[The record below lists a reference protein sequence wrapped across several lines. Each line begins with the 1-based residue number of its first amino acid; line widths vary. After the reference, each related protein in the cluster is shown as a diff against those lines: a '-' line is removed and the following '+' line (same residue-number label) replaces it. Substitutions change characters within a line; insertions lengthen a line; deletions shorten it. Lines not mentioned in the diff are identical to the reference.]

1 MASLSIPALRCGG
14 PGYLPQSHP
23 LRAGPFSMLFEEG
36 ELRRIRLG
44 DREVIRRIYLTVRG
58 PDWSTIPA
66 EISGLKVEREGEGF
80 DISFLAAYRKGEVD
94 FTWTVAIRG
103 NAEGE
108 IRYYATGKAD
118 SAFAT
123 NRVGLCV
130 LHPLRECAGMPAL
143 IRRMD
148 DTVLEGRFPESIEP
162 HQPFLGFKE
171 IAHVV
176 EKEWLALVTLNGE
189 TFEMEDQ
196 RNWTDGSFKT
206 YCPPQER
213 PKPRRLE
220 AGWETEQYLFLML
233 QNPDGKPISEL
244 KAALA
249 AAEAAKR
256 PASQDSGGK
265 PPEAAAAPTWPTLR
279 PDTDKGFPV
288 PGFGF
293 GMASHGRPLDAED
306 TVRLKALAPFHL
318 RADLRLSHPGYR
330 EELARAAAQA
340 RALSLPLEVALVLPE
355 NAEAALAEFAPAWEA
370 AGAEAVRWLI
380 FSEQADATT
389 DAALAAART
398 HLGPLEPLA
407 SFARGSKGDFV
418 LLNRNRPAPQPGMS
432 LAYGMCPQVHL
443 TDNRT
448 LVESL
453 EGQAWTSATIAANF
467 QRASAIA
474 TPITLKRSPFY
485 LALKKPVMPMSSVA
499 PEAAS
504 QVEPFWR
511 NQVDTRQFSL
521 FGAGWTLG
529 SLKRL
534 ALSSANSAT
543 FYETTGLLGV
553 MAGSGLPGELLKS
566 PAFDFSI
573 EPGWVY
579 PMYHVF
585 ADFAGF
591 VGGHAYEVHSEQ
603 PLRFDA
609 VLLHAGNKASLLIA
623 NLEEIPGTVR
633 MVELGNIGGMRRLH
647 EGNAMRAMQDPEG
660 YRSEA
665 FEPCPGDAD
674 GWEISMRPFEYI
686 RIDLSAE

>member
-14 PGYLPQSHP
+14 PGYLPQSQI
-23 LRAGPFSMLFEEG
+23 LRAGPFTMLFEQG

-44 DREVIRRIYLTVRG
+44 DREVIRRFYLTVRG
-58 PDWSTIPA
+58 PDWGTIPG
-66 EISGLKVEREGEGF
+66 EITDLKVDLHPEGF
-80 DISFLAAYRKGEVD
+80 QINFDSRHRKGEVD
-94 FTWTVAIRG
+94 FTWAVGLRG
-103 NAEGE
+103 NADGE
-108 IRYYATGKAD
+108 ICVAAVGTAN

-123 NRVGLCV
+123 NRVGVCI

-143 IRRMD
+143 VRRLD
-148 DTVLEGRFPESIEP
+148 DSVLEGRFPEAIEP
-162 HQPFLGFKE
+162 HQPFLGITE

-176 EKEWLALVTLNGE
+176 EKEWLALVRLKGE
-189 TFEMEDQ
+189 IFEMEDQ
-196 RNWTDGSFKT
+196 RNWTDGSFKI
-206 YCPPQER
+206 YCPPQAD
-213 PKPRRLE
+213 PKPRKLE
-220 AGWETEQYLFLML
+220 AGWKTEQIAILML
-233 QNPDGKPISEL
+233 QNPEGKPISHL
-244 KAALA
+244 VAALA

-256 PASQDSGGK
+256 AASKSGAG
-265 PPEAAAAPTWPTLR
+265 PDDASAQPWPTLR
-279 PDTDKGFPV
+279 PDTDKGCPV
-288 PGFGF
+288 PGIGF
-293 GMASHGRPLDAED
+293 GMASHGQALDAED
-306 TVRLKALAPFHL
+306 ALRLKALAPFHL

-370 AGAEAVRWLI
+370 AGAEAVRWLV

-389 DAALAAART
+389 DAALSAART
-398 HLGPLEPLA
+398 HLGPLDPLA
-407 SFARGSKGDFV
+407 TFARGSKGDFV

-453 EGQAWTSATIAANF
+453 EGQTWTAATIAAHF

-474 TPITLKRSPFY
+474 TPITLKRSPFS
-485 LALKKPVMPMSSVA
+485 LALKKPAA
-499 PEAAS
+499 PDAAS
-504 QVEPFWR
+504 QEEPLWR

-521 FGAGWTLG
+521 FGAGWTMG

-553 MAGSGLPGELLKS
+553 MAGRSLAGDLLKS

-609 VLLHAGNKASLLIA
+609 VLLHAGDKASLLIA

-647 EGNAMRAMQDPEG
+647 EGNAMRAMRDPEG

-665 FEPCPGDAD
+665 FEPCPGDKD
-674 GWEISMRPFEYI
+674 GWEIKMQPFEYI
-686 RIDLSAE
+686 RIDLSAG